1 MQINGPS
8 DPMFLP
14 TGFNTSVGGSMGV
27 VPETRD
33 RRLIGQI
40 NSELLNFLMT

>member
-1 MQINGPS
+1 MQISGPS
-8 DPMFLP
+8 DSMFL
-14 TGFNTSVGGSMGV
+14 TAGFNTTVGGSMGV